1 MEELIINNTYI
12 HEHPLWTCCNSTL
25 QNIAK
30 RDYPNKNYFSNI
42 STIDTLDLDSY
53 EKSLHSTNMQCT
65 GDAAIG
71 IAKRKNANSLLD
83 PAYMIVE
90 LRMGYDNGKNISLTE
105 ICKKVEH
112 SKELLNKSYSSHI
125 HNKYYFIF
133 KESTAPQAKHIL
145 SRETHELDRI
155 SDYNII
161 SVSEFESMM
170 MDPEDIPYVPKYN
183 KVDIEKSFKSSEEIS
198 VFNLNDFCKKFRKW
212 LERVEYYKERYILYE
227 AKHISQVLL
236 EIISHLDKRDFS
248 DEEKLE
254 IEILEEELDNKGLFS
269 DEM

>member
-12 HEHPLWTCCNSTL
+12 HEHPLWACCDSTL

-42 STIDTLDLDSY
+42 STIDALDLDSY

-112 SKELLNKSYSSHI
+112 SKELLNKYKKNLI
-125 HNKYYFIF
+125 GFKY
-133 KESTAPQAKHIL
+133 
-145 SRETHELDRI
+145 D
-155 SDYNII
+155 
-161 SVSEFESMM
+161 V
-170 MDPEDIPYVPKYN
+170 
-183 KVDIEKSFKSSEEIS
+183 EEI
-198 VFNLNDFCKKFRKW
+198 
-212 LERVEYYKERYILYE
+212 
-227 AKHISQVLL
+227 VLKIESL
-236 EIISHLDKRDFS
+236 LD
-248 DEEKLE
+248 EV
-254 IEILEEELDNKGLFS
+254 
-269 DEM
+269 